1 MRAAKPKEPMKN
13 NVHLLPPADLIS
25 TTDVR
30 ATLLKAAKSAAQQT
44 LPLFRSNLAVD
55 NKLADGFDPV
65 TAADQNAEDAIRE
78 MITKD
83 FPDHGIIGEERANK
97 NTDSDFA
104 WIIDP
109 VDGTRA
115 FVSGLPVWGTLI
127 GVTYKGFGFA
137 GLMSQPF
144 TGETY
149 LAINGTSELHHR
161 DTVTQLSVRDTADI
175 EQAIMFTTT
184 PALFDTPESRA
195 AFDAVD
201 QQVQLTRFGCDCY
214 AYALLAA
221 GHIDLI
227 IEPRM
232 NTYDIAALV
241 PLIENAGGT
250 VSTWSGERA
259 EQGGDIIAAATP
271 ELRDKALKLMRQ
283 HIDF

>member
-1 MRAAKPKEPMKN
+1 MSN
-13 NVHLLPPADLIS
+13 NTHLLPSENLIS
-25 TTDVR
+25 ITKVQ
-30 ATLLKAAKSAAQQT
+30 ATLIEAATAAARET
-44 LPLFRSNLAVD
+44 LPLFRSKLVVD
-55 NKLADGFDPV
+55 NKLDDGYDPV
-65 TAADQNAEDAIRE
+65 TAADKNAEDAIRTVINE
-78 MITKD
+78 A
-83 FPDHGIIGEERANK
+83 FPDHAIIGEERADK
-97 NTDSDFA
+97 KTDSDFA

-127 GVTYKGFGFA
+127 GVTYKNFAFA

-144 TGETY
+144 TDETY
-149 LAINGTSELHHR
+149 LASIGKSELRHR
-161 DTVTQLSVRDTADI
+161 DSLTQLRVRDTKSLSD
-175 EQAIMFTTT
+175 AILFTTS
-184 PALFDTPESRA
+184 PALFDTPTNRA

-201 QQVQLTRFGCDCY
+201 AKTQLTRYGCDCY
-214 AYALLAA
+214 AYALLAS

-227 IEPRM
+227 IEPGM

-241 PLIENAGGT
+241 PLIENAGGV

-271 ELRDKALKLMRQ
+271 QLRDAALKLMRQ